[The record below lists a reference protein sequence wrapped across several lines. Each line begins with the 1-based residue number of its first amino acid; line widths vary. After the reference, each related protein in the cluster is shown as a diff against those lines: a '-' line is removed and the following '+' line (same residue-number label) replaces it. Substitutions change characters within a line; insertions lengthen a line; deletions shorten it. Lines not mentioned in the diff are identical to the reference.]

1 MLFSVAFFLGG
12 VQVLDFQATGLWPP
26 RPPNVTQLVELR
38 PMEPAQSKGM
48 PLFGAVAS
56 SPERFLD
63 LPGHFPTGG
72 VVYASLSW

>member
-1 MLFSVAFFLGG
+1 MLCSVAFFLGG
-12 VQVLDFQATGLWPP
+12 VQVLDFQATVLWPP

-38 PMEPAQSKGM
+38 PMEPAQSKGL

-63 LPGHFPTGG
+63 LPGHFPTG
-72 VVYASLSW
+72 